1 MRTILF
7 IFLSLLLSIMANAQ
21 TDFYYYR
28 GDSIFLY
35 PDSAKCT
42 LEFLGAPNESLLD
55 QHNLIY
61 TRLVENFYV
70 VDGEASSVAL
80 LEQGVYDVLPQYH
93 TSNGQKVRMKC
104 EVVLAFNDSV
114 PLSVRNAV
122 LLSHNLTLSEDFTF
136 FQVYKTTNPLGVSKT
151 LNESGLVKYCDP
163 NFILEVIKASHIPDD
178 EFFKQQWNL
187 QNTGQYDSNGLL
199 CQPGADINLVDGWSL
214 TTGDPEVLITVLHDP
229 PQLDHPDIPE
239 IKICRLPDADLGGF
253 PYGIFANPQR
263 SHGTCV
269 SGIISAEMDN
279 NIGVTGVAP
288 RCRLMPVMDG
298 YYVSL
303 SQSCGGFYFAI
314 LNGARVLSLS
324 GGLSPISCIAG
335 EYALDDAIQFGLL
348 VCRAAFNN
356 ASHHDGIDG
365 NVLNPDMASIP
376 HLIIVGA
383 SDRGDTQ
390 ADYSPTD
397 PLVDIVAPSASDYRA
412 YSPDSNNPN
421 SQPAPIVGEER
432 NVWTTDLTVSEMT
445 PDPSNPWAINYA
457 QSQIPLGEEL
467 PSSSVYGN
475 PHDYTGRFYGTSA
488 ATPQVASVAAL
499 ILSANSCLT
508 VEQVEEIL
516 FQTATKIGD
525 PTEYDTEGHSN
536 KFGHGKVNATAAIE
550 MALSP
555 QYSGIDYEVEI
566 LDYVCGEDDNGS
578 IQINLANPEGYSAE
592 LIFGYIEPGST
603 GVYDVSSEIVLT
615 KQSVAFNTPITI
627 TTVPE
632 HLLVRITSLTT
643 TNSYPNYDN
652 NGILINPWGGE
663 ACRSTREIWVKGLQ
677 MNATMGVADCNTP
690 NSGTLELSIDHFNLG
705 NNLYDWNING
715 TEYNQVSTLS
725 LDNLPG
731 NIYEITA
738 SDGENYVCPASINL
752 TYQFVVEP
760 HIDQVSCTNLSDGK
774 IELAVEAGGNGVA
787 FDWDGDLPDNNT
799 IDNLSPGNYHCT
811 VTVGNLCGQDFE
823 FTISEPLAIATS
835 VSGNLSVLCASVCD
849 ASAEVTA
856 SGGTGNLTIGWPVG
870 TDPDALCLG
879 EYDVVVTDEN
889 NCEVIEHIIISGP
902 LAITTQVSGNLS
914 VPCLSV
920 CDATAEVTASG
931 GTGNFTITWPVG
943 TDPNALCLGEYE
955 VVIMDENN
963 CEAIEH
969 IVISESDISPITTEV
984 SGNFSTSCSPYCD
997 ASVVVTASGGTG
1009 NLTITWPDDTD
1020 QNALCPGEYE
1030 VVITD
1035 ENNCQSTTTVEIT
1048 TEQNF
1053 PETIIYA
1060 GQNWNNQTITFGA
1073 DLIIPLGEAVFT
1085 NVNFVFANEGQLV
1098 ILEGA
1103 LVVMTNCNLTTCEQ
1117 NWKGIWVQSVGNNI
1131 GDGPG
1136 NLIMTGGSIKYAIRG
1151 IMYPDM
1157 YAWDGPYESGN
1168 VTCTGVTFENN
1179 RTALDI
1185 SKSEQYDDDTDFV
1198 GPFSYYEC
1206 NFLVNDEYNN
1216 HFGQAFQQHVLMH
1229 LAKGNGFKSCAF
1241 ANNMSN
1247 GVWSERGRAIN
1258 AVDARF
1264 DVDDIDIDG
1273 DDAGLSTFEGFD
1285 IAIYNT
1291 VLTNPYNG
1299 MIVRESTF
1307 GNNRIGILTRG
1318 VCFHDIVRN
1327 TIDVGNS
1334 TGIAGLDAEE
1344 IDREGIVIDGGGFFL
1359 LSENELTGYPLSGSA
1374 ATIGIRIRD
1383 IVTGNEEVYNNTIIN
1398 CNYANLANG
1407 QNSVNE
1413 EGVRYVCNHHLG
1425 SITDLLVSEFPD
1437 NGTAA
1442 SISPWQSDLGSQLFG
1457 DPLEKSAGNT
1467 FSPNPVEWNISN
1479 EGLQNIN
1486 YLYGTGSLEE
1496 PGTYNGLLFLSPTS
1510 DNNACES
1517 IVIEMIPNLGDKDS
1531 TYVLNW
1537 QAALTSSKQDW
1548 LASKYL
1554 YKAII
1559 DDGSTQEL
1567 MDEVENTWDQNI
1579 WGTRSRLLGISPY
1592 VSEEVLYDLADKTLD
1607 GFPQAIA
1614 LEIFT
1619 ANPNVAVNGR
1629 FIYYLQ
1635 NDCDF
1640 PEYMISIL
1648 LQVNNLSALR
1658 EEIES
1663 ALARNHMRYL
1673 EAANPLI
1680 KYHLRQPSSTR
1691 SKLVQE
1697 LEDLESLTAE
1707 FLIMDILLSDKD
1719 AQGAQQ
1725 RFEDLGDH
1733 LHLTREMKNERQA
1746 FGLWLSVATDDP
1758 EWDKLSSS
1766 DKAIIDQLASTY
1778 HQTHAGKKAMTVLN
1792 TFYGEDHFIPPYY
1805 DGASGQV
1812 RSLTTRNTT
1821 IQAINLMLI
1830 YPNPANEMLQININL
1845 EGIVL
1850 TNESIRIADGEGK
1863 LISTIQVKDP
1873 HQQIV
1878 IDTRS
1883 FAPGSYYISLSKAS
1897 GILQT
1902 EKINVVH

>member
-7 IFLSLLLSIMANAQ
+7 TFLSLLLSFMTNAQ

-42 LEFLGAPNESLLD
+42 LEFLGVPNESLLD

-61 TRLVENFYV
+61 TKLVENFYV
-70 VDGEASSVAL
+70 VDGEASFVAS

-93 TSNGQKVRMKC
+93 TSDGQNIKMKC
-104 EVVLAFNDSV
+104 EVVLAFNDSI
-114 PLSVRNAV
+114 PLSIRNAV
-122 LLSHNLTLSEDFTF
+122 LSSHNLILSEDFTF
-136 FQVYKTTNPLGVSKT
+136 FQVYRTTNPLGVSKT

-163 NFILEVIKASHIPDD
+163 NFILEVIKASHTPDD
-178 EFFKQQWNL
+178 EFFIQQWNL

-199 CQPGADINLVDGWSL
+199 CQPGADINLFDGWSL
-214 TTGDPEVLITVLHDP
+214 TTGDPEVLIAVINDP
-229 PQLDHPDIPE
+229 SQYYHPDIPE
-239 IKICRLPDADLGGF
+239 KKICRLQGANLAPDADII
-253 PYGIFANPQR
+253 PESNY

-269 SGIISAEMDN
+269 SGIICAEMDN
-279 NIGVTGVAP
+279 NIGVTGVSP
-288 RCRLMPVMDG
+288 SCRIVPVMEGTYISVDQG
-298 YYVSL
+298 CGSSYY
-303 SQSCGGFYFAI
+303 AI
-314 LNGARVLSLS
+314 KNGARVLSFS
-324 GGLSPISCIAG
+324 GDWGGYCNAG
-335 EYALDDAIQFGLL
+335 DYSVEAAIQFGLI
-348 VCRAAFNN
+348 VCRAARNT
-356 ASHHDGIDG
+356 ASHNDGIDG
-365 NVLNPDMASIP
+365 EVTNPGMASIP

-397 PLVDIVAPSASDYRA
+397 PLIDIVAPSASDFQTYHTN
-412 YSPDSNNPN
+412 SNNPYTEI
-421 SQPAPIVGEER
+421 PAPIIGEER
-432 NVWTTDLTVSEMT
+432 NIWTTDLTSSTGV

-457 QSQIPLGEEL
+457 QSQISLGEEL

-516 FQTATKIGD
+516 FQTATKIGG
-525 PTEYDTEGHSN
+525 PAEYDTEGHSN

-555 QYSGIDYEVEI
+555 QYSGIDYEVEV
-566 LDYVCGEDDNGS
+566 LDYVCGEGDNGS
-578 IQINLANPEGYSAE
+578 IQINLVNPEGYSAE
-592 LIFGYIEPGST
+592 LIYGYVEPGSN
-603 GVYDVSSEIVLT
+603 GVYDVNSEIVLT
-615 KQSVAFNTPITI
+615 TQSVAFNTPITI

-652 NGILINPWGGE
+652 NGVLINPWGGE

-677 MNATMGVADCNTP
+677 MNSAIGVTDCNAI
-690 NSGTLELSIDHFNLG
+690 NSGTLEVSIDHFNLG
-705 NNLYDWNING
+705 SNLYDWNING
-715 TEYNQVSTLS
+715 TAYNDISTVSLE
-725 LDNLPG
+725 NLASG
-731 NIYEITA
+731 IYEITA
-738 SDGENYVCPASINL
+738 NDGENYVCPSTVNL
-752 TYQFVVEP
+752 TYQFEVES
-760 HIDQVSCTNLSDGK
+760 IVDLISCANSSNGR
-774 IELAVEAGGNGVA
+774 IELIVSANGNSSE
-787 FDWDGDLPDNNT
+787 FNWDGNLPDNSI
-799 IDNLSPGNYHCT
+799 IDNLSPGNYNCT
-811 VTVGNLCGQDFE
+811 VIVGNLCSQDFE
-823 FTISEPLAIATS
+823 FTLSEPSAITTE
-835 VSGNLSVLCASVCD
+835 VSGDFSVLCSTYCD

-879 EYDVVVTDEN
+879 EYDVVVNDEN

-931 GTGNFTITWPVG
+931 GTGNLTITWPVG

-1009 NLTITWPDDTD
+1009 NLTITWPDGTD

-1073 DLIIPLGEAVFT
+1073 DLIIPVGEAIFS
-1085 NVNFVFANEGQLV
+1085 NVNFVFQNNGQL
-1098 ILEGA
+1098 IINEGA
-1103 LVVMTNCNLTTCEQ
+1103 LVVMNNCNLTTCEQ
-1117 NWKGIWVQSVGNNI
+1117 NWKGIWVQSVGN
-1131 GDGPG
+1131 GVGAGPG
-1136 NLIMTGGSIKYAIRG
+1136 NLIMTEGSIKYALTG

-1185 SKSEQYDDDTDFV
+1185 SKSEQYDDDMNFV
-1198 GPFSYYEC
+1198 GPFSYYDC
-1206 NFLVNDEYNN
+1206 NFIVNDEYNN
-1216 HFGQAFQQHVLMH
+1216 HFSQPFQQHVLMH
-1229 LAKGNGFKSCAF
+1229 LVKGNGFKSCSF

-1247 GVWSERGRAIN
+1247 GIWAERGRAIN

-1264 DVDDIDIDG
+1264 DVDDIDSDG

-1285 IAIYNT
+1285 IAIYNHAF
-1291 VLTNPYNG
+1291 LFPYNG
-1299 MIVRESTF
+1299 MIVRESQF
-1307 GNNRIGILTRG
+1307 NNNRIGILTRG

-1359 LSENELTGYPLSGSA
+1359 LSENEVTGYPLSGSA
-1374 ATIGIRIRD
+1374 ATVGIRIRD
-1383 IVTGNEEVYNNTIIN
+1383 IVTGNEEIYNNTIIN

-1442 SISPWQSDLGSQLFG
+1442 SISPWQSDLGSQFFG

-1467 FSPNPVEWNISN
+1467 FSPNPIEWNISN

-1486 YLYGTGSLEE
+1486 YLFGTGSLEE
-1496 PGTYNGLLFLSPTS
+1496 PSLLNGSISLSITS
-1510 DNNACES
+1510 VDNTCQN
-1517 IVIEMIPNLGDKDS
+1517 IVVDMIPNTGLLDS
-1531 TYVLNW
+1531 ISIMNW

-1548 LASKYL
+1548 LESKYI

-1567 MDEVENTWDQNI
+1567 MEEVENIWDQNV
-1579 WGTRSRLLGISPY
+1579 WGTRSRLLDVSPY
-1592 VSEEVLYDLADKTLD
+1592 VSEDVLYDLADKTLD
-1607 GFPQAIA
+1607 GFPHAIA
-1614 LEIFT
+1614 LEIFA
-1619 ANPNVAVNGR
+1619 ANPNVAADNR

-1640 PEYMISIL
+1640 PEYMIDIL
-1648 LQVNNLSALR
+1648 LQINNLSALR
-1658 EEIES
+1658 EEVES
-1663 ALARNHMRYL
+1663 ALACNHMRYL
-1673 EAANPLI
+1673 EAASPLI
-1680 KYHLRQPSSTR
+1680 KFNLRQSSGTR
-1691 SKLVQE
+1691 SNLVQD
-1697 LEDLESLTAE
+1697 LGDLESLTAE
-1707 FLIMDILLSDKD
+1707 FLIMDILLSEKN

-1725 RFEDLGDH
+1725 RFDDLDDH
-1733 LHLTREMKNERQA
+1733 IRLTREMKNERQA
-1746 FGLWLSVATDDP
+1746 FGLWLSVATNYP
-1758 EWDKLSSS
+1758 EWDKLSLP
-1766 DKAIIDQLASTY
+1766 DKAVIDQLATSY
-1778 HQTHAGKKAMTVLN
+1778 YQTHAGKKAMAVLN
-1792 TFYGEDHFIPPYY
+1792 AFYGEDHFIPPYY
-1805 DGASGQV
+1805 NGANGQV
-1812 RSLTTRNTT
+1812 RALTQRNNT
-1821 IQAINLMLI
+1821 INPINLMLV
-1830 YPNPANEMLQININL
+1830 YPNPANEMLQINLNL
-1845 EGIVL
+1845 KGFVL
-1850 TNESIRIADGEGK
+1850 TNESIRITDGEGK
-1863 LISTIQVKDP
+1863 LIATIQVKDA
-1873 HQQIV
+1873 HEQI
-1878 IDTRS
+1878 IFDSRS
-1883 FAPGSYYISLSKAS
+1883 FAPGSYYISLCKAS
-1897 GILQT
+1897 DLLQT